1 MVFYKNVQRNTYRET
16 PEDWDS
22 SPFSQHFILKM
33 NKTLQC
39 FFFNMVLILWNQGKK
54 GKKKTPINDQV
65 KIVQLIIK
73 VIWGHVAQLYQM
85 HRFTHF
91 MTKHWYNLC
100 NF

>member
-33 NKTLQC
+33 NETLQC

-54 GKKKTPINDQV
+54 GKKKPPINDQV
-65 KIVQLIIK
+65 K
-73 VIWGHVAQLYQM
+73 M
-85 HRFTHF
+85 F
-91 MTKHWYNLC
+91 N
-100 NF
+100 

>member
-54 GKKKTPINDQV
+54 GKKKNPPLTIKLKCSTNHQSDLRSCRPALPNAQIHSFHD
-65 KIVQLIIK
+65 KALI
-73 VIWGHVAQLYQM
+73 
-85 HRFTHF
+85 
-91 MTKHWYNLC
+91 
-100 NF
+100 